1 MKDIARRT
9 GLGLATISSY
19 FNGGN
24 VREKN
29 RIKIEEAIEELHY
42 EVNEVARGLKTNA
55 TRTIGVVIPE
65 LNNTFCA
72 EIITGMEDV
81 LRSHGYATIVCDCR
95 TDKKLEREAVEFLTR
110 RRVDGIINMPVD
122 EEGNHLKRFQKTGKP
137 IVLIDRKIQG
147 INCDSVLVDNKKAA
161 EDAVRYFIERGHRNI
176 GIIGGPEEVFTA
188 QERMAG
194 YYKALESAVYIGDEW
209 DITSRLS
216 INAGIRY
223 SMLNALGPRTYYTYQ
238 EGILPSM
245 SSVADSITAGNGKVI
260 KTYHGPEFR
269 VSARY
274 AFTDDFSVKAGFN
287 TMRQY
292 IHKVSNTAV
301 MSPTDTWKLSDPNIK
316 PQRGW
321 QVAAGAYYNTPGQL
335 LELSVEG
342 YYKKLI
348 DYLDYRSSAQIL
360 MNHHLE
366 TDVINTEGY
375 AYGVEF
381 QVKKQVG
388 KLNGWMSYTYSRTF
402 LRQNDPRIARPI
414 NGGEWYPTEYDKPHD
429 FKLVGNYKFTRRYS
443 MSFNMDYSTGR
454 PTTIPAGQYYDQG
467 LKKMQVYYTDRNS
480 YRVPDYFRM
489 DLSFNIEPSHH
500 LTLLTHSSLSFGIY
514 NLTGRKNVYS
524 VYFVSEEGRIQG
536 YKMSIFGAP
545 IPFVTYNIKF

>member
-1 MKDIARRT
+1 MAATMKDIARRT

-161 EDAVRYFIERGHRNI
+161 EDAVWYFIERGHRNI

-194 YYKALESAVYIGDEW
+194 YYKALESAGIPVSESLIWHGDYTIQGGVRGLEELVQNNPEMTAVFVTNYEMTMGAMIGVNE
-209 DITSRLS
+209 L
-216 INAGIRY
+216 GIRIPEQL
-223 SMLNALGPRTYYTYQ
+223 SMIGFDNLQFARACNPKLTIVAQPTDGIAKEVAKVMLN
-238 EGILPSM
+238 
-245 SSVADSITAGNGKVI
+245 
-260 KTYHGPEFR
+260 
-269 VSARY
+269 
-274 AFTDDFSVKAGFN
+274 
-287 TMRQY
+287 
-292 IHKVSNTAV
+292 
-301 MSPTDTWKLSDPNIK
+301 
-316 PQRGW
+316 
-321 QVAAGAYYNTPGQL
+321 
-335 LELSVEG
+335 
-342 YYKKLI
+342 
-348 DYLDYRSSAQIL
+348 
-360 MNHHLE
+360 HLE
-366 TDVINTEGY
+366 NTGEASG
-375 AYGVEF
+375 ALFSE
-381 QVKKQVG
+381 KLETEIIAG
-388 KLNGWMSYTYSRTF
+388 KS
-402 LRQNDPRIARPI
+402 
-414 NGGEWYPTEYDKPHD
+414 
-429 FKLVGNYKFTRRYS
+429 V
-443 MSFNMDYSTGR
+443 
-454 PTTIPAGQYYDQG
+454 
-467 LKKMQVYYTDRNS
+467 
-480 YRVPDYFRM
+480 RVF
-489 DLSFNIEPSHH
+489 
-500 LTLLTHSSLSFGIY
+500 
-514 NLTGRKNVYS
+514 
-524 VYFVSEEGRIQG
+524 
-536 YKMSIFGAP
+536 A
-545 IPFVTYNIKF
+545 

>member
-1 MKDIARRT
+1 MAATMKDIARRT

-65 LNNTFCA
+65 LNNIFCA

-194 YYKALESAVYIGDEW
+194 YYKALESAGIPVSESLIWHGDYTIQGGVRGLEELVQNNPEMTAVFVTNYEMTMGAMIGVNELG
-209 DITSRLS
+209 IRIPEQLS
-216 INAGIRY
+216 MIGFDNLQFARACNPKLTIVAQPTDGIAKEVAKVMLNHLENAGEA
-223 SMLNALGPRTYYTYQ
+223 SGEL
-238 EGILPSM
+238 
-245 SSVADSITAGNGKVI
+245 
-260 KTYHGPEFR
+260 
-269 VSARY
+269 
-274 AFTDDFSVKAGFN
+274 FSEK
-287 TMRQY
+287 
-292 IHKVSNTAV
+292 
-301 MSPTDTWKLSDPNIK
+301 
-316 PQRGW
+316 
-321 QVAAGAYYNTPGQL
+321 
-335 LELSVEG
+335 
-342 YYKKLI
+342 
-348 DYLDYRSSAQIL
+348 
-360 MNHHLE
+360 LE
-366 TDVINTEGY
+366 TEII
-375 AYGVEF
+375 A
-381 QVKKQVG
+381 G
-388 KLNGWMSYTYSRTF
+388 KS
-402 LRQNDPRIARPI
+402 
-414 NGGEWYPTEYDKPHD
+414 
-429 FKLVGNYKFTRRYS
+429 V
-443 MSFNMDYSTGR
+443 
-454 PTTIPAGQYYDQG
+454 
-467 LKKMQVYYTDRNS
+467 
-480 YRVPDYFRM
+480 RVF
-489 DLSFNIEPSHH
+489 
-500 LTLLTHSSLSFGIY
+500 
-514 NLTGRKNVYS
+514 
-524 VYFVSEEGRIQG
+524 
-536 YKMSIFGAP
+536 A
-545 IPFVTYNIKF
+545 

>member
-1 MKDIARRT
+1 MAATMKDIARRT

-194 YYKALESAVYIGDEW
+194 YYKALESAGIPVSESLIWHGDYTIQGGVRGLEELVQNNPEMTAVFVTNYEMTMGAMIGVNE
-209 DITSRLS
+209 L
-216 INAGIRY
+216 GIRIPEQL
-223 SMLNALGPRTYYTYQ
+223 SLIGFDNLQFARACNPKLTIVAQPTDGIAKEVAKVMLN
-238 EGILPSM
+238 
-245 SSVADSITAGNGKVI
+245 
-260 KTYHGPEFR
+260 
-269 VSARY
+269 
-274 AFTDDFSVKAGFN
+274 
-287 TMRQY
+287 
-292 IHKVSNTAV
+292 
-301 MSPTDTWKLSDPNIK
+301 
-316 PQRGW
+316 
-321 QVAAGAYYNTPGQL
+321 
-335 LELSVEG
+335 
-342 YYKKLI
+342 
-348 DYLDYRSSAQIL
+348 
-360 MNHHLE
+360 HLE
-366 TDVINTEGY
+366 NTGETSG
-375 AYGVEF
+375 ELF
-381 QVKKQVG
+381 SEKLETEIISG
-388 KLNGWMSYTYSRTF
+388 KSV
-402 LRQNDPRIARPI
+402 RI
-414 NGGEWYPTEYDKPHD
+414 
-429 FKLVGNYKFTRRYS
+429 
-443 MSFNMDYSTGR
+443 
-454 PTTIPAGQYYDQG
+454 
-467 LKKMQVYYTDRNS
+467 
-480 YRVPDYFRM
+480 
-489 DLSFNIEPSHH
+489 LS
-500 LTLLTHSSLSFGIY
+500 
-514 NLTGRKNVYS
+514 
-524 VYFVSEEGRIQG
+524 
-536 YKMSIFGAP
+536 
-545 IPFVTYNIKF
+545 

>member
-1 MKDIARRT
+1 MAATMKDIARRT

-95 TDKKLEREAVEFLTR
+95 TDKKLEREAVEFLIR

-194 YYKALESAVYIGDEW
+194 YYKALESAGIPVSESLIWHGDYTIQGGVRGLEELVQNNPEMTAVFVTNYEMTMGAMIGVNELG
-209 DITSRLS
+209 IRIPEQLS
-216 INAGIRY
+216 MIGFDNLQFARACNPKLTIVAQPTDGIAREVAKVMLNHLENAG
-223 SMLNALGPRTYYTYQ
+223 
-238 EGILPSM
+238 E
-245 SSVADSITAGNGKVI
+245 
-260 KTYHGPEFR
+260 
-269 VSARY
+269 
-274 AFTDDFSVKAGFN
+274 
-287 TMRQY
+287 
-292 IHKVSNTAV
+292 
-301 MSPTDTWKLSDPNIK
+301 
-316 PQRGW
+316 
-321 QVAAGAYYNTPGQL
+321 TPG
-335 LELSVEG
+335 ELFSE
-342 YYKKLI
+342 K
-348 DYLDYRSSAQIL
+348 
-360 MNHHLE
+360 LE
-366 TDVINTEGY
+366 TEII
-375 AYGVEF
+375 A
-381 QVKKQVG
+381 G
-388 KLNGWMSYTYSRTF
+388 KS
-402 LRQNDPRIARPI
+402 
-414 NGGEWYPTEYDKPHD
+414 
-429 FKLVGNYKFTRRYS
+429 V
-443 MSFNMDYSTGR
+443 
-454 PTTIPAGQYYDQG
+454 
-467 LKKMQVYYTDRNS
+467 
-480 YRVPDYFRM
+480 RV
-489 DLSFNIEPSHH
+489 L
-500 LTLLTHSSLSFGIY
+500 
-514 NLTGRKNVYS
+514 
-524 VYFVSEEGRIQG
+524 
-536 YKMSIFGAP
+536 A
-545 IPFVTYNIKF
+545 